1 MKHDE
6 ETAGTLCHQESAYLQ
21 EIAQEVAL
29 RQRQHVWVDGSLSDG
44 EWFAKV
50 PKLNCLIQTHVDF

>member
-1 MKHDE
+1 MSHDE
-6 ETAGTLCHQESAYLQ
+6 ETAGTNCHQESAYLQ

-50 PKLNCLIQTHVDF
+50 LHHLHPFITKYQ